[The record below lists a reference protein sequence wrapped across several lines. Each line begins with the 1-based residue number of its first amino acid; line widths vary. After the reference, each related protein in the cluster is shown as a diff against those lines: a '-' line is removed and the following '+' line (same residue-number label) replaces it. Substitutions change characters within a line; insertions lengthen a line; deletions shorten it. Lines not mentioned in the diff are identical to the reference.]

1 MQFSLEF
8 PEVLSQNPICYHWL
22 SVSGNSKIMHC
33 GILINTPY
41 YLDAEFELLGNLYLI
56 IPDFQNKIKFTL
68 SSLSSYQLPPYI
80 LYDT

>member
-8 PEVLSQNPICYHWL
+8 PEVLSQNLICYHWL
-22 SVSGNSKIMHC
+22 SVSGNSKIMYC

-41 YLDAEFELLGNLYLI
+41 YLDAELFRNLYLI
-56 IPDFQNKIKFTL
+56 IPDFQYKIKFTL